1 MSVVKSFEEVKT
13 RAQFEVR
20 LQLIRGVY
28 QYIPDFSADKSYFS
42 FETVLPVDS
51 DQTTIFPFTLKW
63 REGNY
68 LFTTKPTKTKLSKL
82 LEAGYE
88 KIFIFETGTPRQYEP
103 VKGNKVIFVSL
114 NTLDFDKNIDLR
126 DLIDE
131 APSLKIKDEDE
142 SQPLFK
148 YKKFLDEVDIGGQ
161 TLKVINKNTK
171 NAIDNDELFFCQA
184 SKLNDPFEGL
194 LFGDG
199 YVTEVV
205 MSYCLLYNAKHQ
217 RGKKVKDVLLD
228 TQLWYSLNQLPSPKN
243 PTEAKNNF
251 LKYLNEKNL
260 PIYSELGI
268 SLGNFSEPRI
278 LSLANDCLNVLM
290 WAHYGDSQTGV
301 CLQYSEANLIHSAQ
315 SYPNDPSI
323 IFFAGK
329 VHYSK
334 QRPSEMDF
342 YLYSL
347 CFGEQ
352 TATLLYELEVLF
364 TKYVSWQYE
373 QEYRMVAFTNLVGK
387 LVLSCP
393 VDCFY
398 LGCRGN
404 QNDIHKLAHPE
415 KYRDKIKISQT
426 GYDLYI

>member
-42 FETVLPVDS
+42 FEMVLPVDS

-103 VKGNKVIFVSL
+103 VRGNKVIFVSL

-126 DLIDE
+126 DLIED

-161 TLKVINKNTK
+161 TLRVINKNTK

-205 MSYCLLYNAKHQ
+205 MSYCLLYNASHK
-217 RGKKVKDVLLD
+217 RMKKVKDVLLD
-228 TQLWYSLNQLPSPKN
+228 TQLWYSSNYVPAPQEPE
-243 PTEAKNNF
+243 EAMANF
-251 LKYLNEKNL
+251 SKYLKDRNL
-260 PIYSELGI
+260 PTYE
-268 SLGNFSEPRI
+268 SLGSSLGHFSEPRI
-278 LSLANDCLNVLM
+278 LSLTEDHLNVLM

-301 CLQYSEANLIHSAQ
+301 CLQYSEASLIKSVQ
-315 SYPNDPSI
+315 SYQQEPSA

-347 CFGEQ
+347 CFGEEI
-352 TATLLYELEVLF
+352 AIVLYELEVLF
-364 TKYVSWQYE
+364 TKYISWQYE
-373 QEYRMVAFTNLVGK
+373 REYRMVLFSNLPSGTK
-387 LVLSCP
+387 LSCP
-393 VDCFY
+393 IDWFY
-398 LGCRGN
+398 LGCRG
-404 QNDIHKLAHPE
+404 DERLVYGLSHPD
-415 KYRDKIKISQT
+415 KYEDKVKISQT